1 MGDGDG
7 WARCDLGHVH
17 WGRYGAAGLLVFHRE
32 PDGEP
37 YVLLQQ
43 RAWWCSGGGTWG
55 MFGGGRHSGESPVTA
70 ALRETSEE
78 CTLDVTN
85 LRVHGFTVDDHG
97 GGWGFTTVV
106 ASLANRQDVGPAS
119 METRDAAWVPAA
131 QVTDLKLFPPFKAT
145 WPRLKPTMSR
155 LVLVVDAANVMGSRP
170 DGWWRDR
177 AGAAERL
184 RDQLAP
190 LPGSGVTGLPKGV
203 SSCDRCFP
211 EVVLV
216 VEGAASHITGTDEV
230 RVVAAKGSADDAI
243 VDLVA
248 AAEPD
253 TSYLVVTADREL
265 RARCEAEG
273 AFVTGPGWLLERLPP
288 SS

>member
-7 WARCDLGHVH
+7 WKRCDLGHAH

-32 PDGEP
+32 PAGEA

-43 RAWWCSGGGTWG
+43 RGWWGNGGGTWG
-55 MFGGGRHSGESPVTA
+55 LFGGGRHSGEDPVTA

-78 CTLDVTN
+78 CTLDVTCV
-85 LRVHGFTVDDHG
+85 RVHGFTVDDHG

-106 ASLANRQDVGPAS
+106 ASLANRPVVGPAS
-119 METRDAAWVPAA
+119 FETRDAAWVPAA
-131 QVTDLKLFPPFKAT
+131 QVGDLHLFPPFKAT
-145 WPRLKPTMSR
+145 WPRLMDTMSR

-190 LPGSGVTGLPKGV
+190 LAGSGITGLPEGA
-203 SSCDRCFP
+203 SHHDRSFP

-216 VEGAASHITGTDEV
+216 VEGAARHVAGTEGV
-230 RVVAAKGSADDAI
+230 RVVAAKGSGDDAI
-243 VDLVA
+243 VELVA
-248 AAEPD
+248 AKEPD
-253 TSYLVVTADREL
+253 TTYLVVTADREL
-265 RARCEAEG
+265 RSRVQAEG
-273 AFVTGPGWLLERLPP
+273 AKITGPGWLLDRLA
-288 SS
+288 

>member
-43 RAWWCSGGGTWG
+43 RAWWCNGGGTWG
-55 MFGGGRHSGESPVTA
+55 MFGGGRHSGEDPVMA

-78 CTLDVTN
+78 CTLDVTG

-106 ASLANRQDVGPAS
+106 ASMASRPDVGPAS
-119 METRDAAWVPAA
+119 METRDAAWVSAA
-131 QVTDLKLFPPFKAT
+131 QVRGLRLFAPFKAT
-145 WPRLKPTMSR
+145 WPKLSTTMSR

-190 LPGSGVTGLPKGV
+190 LAGSGVTGLPEGV
-203 SSCDRCFP
+203 SPCDRTFP

-216 VEGAASHITGTDEV
+216 VEGAARHVPGTEGV
-230 RVVAAKGSADDAI
+230 RVVSAKGSGDDAI

-248 AAEPD
+248 EKEPD
-253 TSYLVVTADREL
+253 TTYLVVTADREL
-265 RARCEAEG
+265 RARSEAQG
-273 AFVTGPGWLLERLPP
+273 AKVTGPGWLLDRLG
-288 SS
+288 

>member
-7 WARCDLGHVH
+7 WARCDLGHEH
-17 WGRYGAAGLLVFHRE
+17 WGRYGAAGLLAFHRE
-32 PDGEP
+32 PAGEL

-43 RAWWCSGGGTWG
+43 RAWWGSGGGTWG
-55 MFGGGRHSGESPVTA
+55 MFGGSRHSGEDAVTA

-78 CTLDVTN
+78 CTLDMTRV
-85 LRVHGFTVDDHG
+85 RVHGFTFDDHG
-97 GGWGFTTVV
+97 GGWGFTTVIASV
-106 ASLANRQDVGPAS
+106 ASRQNVRPAS

-131 QVTDLKLFPPFKAT
+131 QVTDLRLFAPFEAT
-145 WPRLKPTMSR
+145 WPRVSTIMSR

-184 RDQLAP
+184 RDQLASLTDTGFTE
-190 LPGSGVTGLPKGV
+190 LPEGVHPY
-203 SSCDRCFP
+203 DRCFP

-216 VEGAASHITGTDEV
+216 VEGAARNVTGTEGV
-230 RVVAAKGSADDAI
+230 RVVAAKGSGDNAI

-248 AAEPD
+248 APEPD
-253 TSYLVVTADREL
+253 ATYLVVTADREL

-273 AFVTGPGWLLERLPP
+273 ANVTGPGWLLERL
-288 SS
+288 S